1 MASLNYTP
9 TSFVNGTTANAND
22 VNAVLA
28 QIKAFVETETVQK
41 DGSVKA
47 TNLSLTDASITNSKI
62 DYTSVPQLTVSTSDP
77 TGGKNGDIW
86 VKVI

>member
-9 TSFVNGTTANAND
+9 SSFSNGSPADANQ

-41 DGSVKA
+41 DGAVKA
-47 TNLSLTDASITNSKI
+47 TNLSL
-62 DYTSVPQLTVSTSDP
+62 DYTTVPQTTVATGDP

-86 VKVI
+86 VKVIVP

>member
-9 TSFVNGTTANAND
+9 SSFTNGSPANAD
-22 VNAVLA
+22 EVNAVLA
-28 QIKAFVETETVQK
+28 QIKAFVETETVQR

-47 TNLSLTDASITNSKI
+47 TVGSLDF
-62 DYTSVPQLTVSTSDP
+62 TSVPQTTVSTADP

-86 VKVI
+86 IKVI

>member
-9 TSFVNGTTANAND
+9 SSFSNGSPADAD
-22 VNAVLA
+22 EMNAVLA
-28 QIKAFVETETVQK
+28 QVKAFVETETVQK

-47 TNLSLTDASITNSKI
+47 SVNSLDYSSI
-62 DYTSVPQLTVSTSDP
+62 PQTTVATGDP

-86 VKVI
+86 VKVIVP

>member
-9 TSFVNGTTANAND
+9 SSFSNGSVADANEM
-22 VNAVLA
+22 NAVLT
-28 QIKAFVETETVQK
+28 QIKAFVETEPVQR

-47 TNLSLTDASITNSKI
+47 TVNSL
-62 DYTSVPQLTVSTSDP
+62 DYTSIPQTTVSTANP

>member
-9 TSFVNGTTANAND
+9 PSFVNGTAADAND
-22 VNAVLA
+22 INAVLA
-28 QIKAFVETETVQK
+28 QIKSFVETETVQK

-47 TNLSLTDASITNSKI
+47 TNLSI
-62 DYTSVPQLTVSTSDP
+62 DYSTVPQTTVSTSDP

>member
-9 TSFVNGTTANAND
+9 SSFSNGSVADANE

-28 QIKAFVETETVQK
+28 QIKSFVETETVQK

-47 TNLSLTDASITNSKI
+47 TNLSI
-62 DYTSVPQLTVSTSDP
+62 DYSTVPQTTVSTADP

-86 VKVI
+86 IKVI

>member
-9 TSFVNGTTANAND
+9 SSFSNGSPADANQ

-47 TNLSLTDASITNSKI
+47 TNLSL
-62 DYTSVPQLTVSTSDP
+62 DYTTVPQTTVSTADP
-77 TGGKNGDIW
+77 SGGKNGDIW
-86 VKVI
+86 IKVI